1 MKIIFK
7 YIRNIILR
15 LFFTGPKLLSTI
27 TFIPF
32 LYICGWILAFPT
44 LLIGLEKESLSLI
57 GTIFTF
63 LIFVF
68 SLPKWFH
75 TRWNIKNTWIL
86 LGINKVD
93 KKRKLILYF
102 LRGFTISSIL
112 VSLIL
117 ITIIGTE
124 WGNWIGKIYPDIFF
138 NGILLIFGVGFA
150 EELIFRGWLLEELK
164 NQFGLKAA
172 IIAQAS
178 IFSFVHIGFNLPFF
192 QMISILTGLFVLGIL
207 LALIRLKDRSSLW
220 GCIGLHGGLVALWFL
235 TNNGLIEIS
244 EDAPK
249 WLVGPGTLNTNPL
262 GGIFGIS
269 IMIIFCFF
277 YLKSFNKKISSFQ

>member
-1 MKIIFK
+1 MKIISK
-7 YIRNIILR
+7 YIKNIFQK
-15 LFFTGPKLLSTI
+15 LFFSGPKLLSTI

-44 LLIGLEKESLSLI
+44 LLIGLEKESLSLV

-68 SLPKWFH
+68 SLPKWFQ
-75 TRWNIKNTWIL
+75 TRWNIKNTWAL
-86 LGINKVD
+86 LGINKID
-93 KKRKLILYF
+93 INRKLIFYF

-112 VSLIL
+112 VFLIL
-117 ITIIGTE
+117 ITIISTASGY
-124 WGNWIGKIYPDIFF
+124 WVGKIYPDIFF
-138 NGILLIFGVGFA
+138 NGILLMIGVGLS

-164 NQFGLKAA
+164 NQFGLKNA
-172 IIAQAS
+172 IVAQAS
-178 IFSFVHIGFNLPFF
+178 VFSIVHIGFDLPFF
-192 QMISILTGLFVLGIL
+192 QMISILTGLFLLGIL

-235 TNNGLIEIS
+235 TNNGLLEIS

-277 YLKSFNKKISSFQ
+277 YLKSFNKKISSFK